1 MIERRQYQR
10 VPFHC
15 RTTFAARGA
24 GDPVEGWT
32 IDLSLVGVQ
41 MASTRNFP
49 LQQLISITFHFKDLT
64 LKAIAER
71 ADGVIVRKHAES
83 EGYLY
88 GVEFLDSLDSSRQPL
103 LLRKLEN
110 S

>member
-1 MIERRQYQR
+1 MVERRQYQR

-15 RTTFAARGA
+15 RTTIAARGA
-24 GDPVEGWT
+24 GEPVEGWAV
-32 IDLSLVGVQ
+32 DLSLVGLQ
-41 MASTRNFP
+41 LASMRNFP
-49 LQQLISITFHFKDLT
+49 IHQLIAITFHLKDVSLN
-64 LKAIAER
+64 AIAER
-71 ADGVIVRKHAES
+71 ADGVIVRRHAES

-88 GVEFLDSLDSSRQPL
+88 GVEFLDPLDTSRQPL